1 MQSILALLAGN
12 TLTRL
17 VFFPAVACLP
27 LPFFR
32 RGAARAVKVYTL
44 AVSLVEL
51 AFALVLAGGHWAAG
65 AGGSF
70 PLVRDPRLSWIAGY
84 GVRYDLR
91 LDGISMP
98 LVLLA
103 VLLVPIVVLGS
114 WRGIERHWPAYAA
127 ALLLMTTGVLGT
139 LMAFDLFLFYVFWEV
154 MLVPMY
160 LIIGIWGGER
170 RIYAAIKFFLFT
182 MAGSLL
188 MLVGILWL
196 AWTWKSVS
204 GGAWSFA
211 YQDMLRLDLPPQAQL
226 WLFVAFAAAF
236 LIKVPMF
243 PAHTW
248 LPDAHVEAPTGGSV
262 LLAGILLKLG
272 TYGYLRFA
280 MPLFPQASRAAL
292 PLLIALALVGILYG
306 AMVSWVQADAKK
318 LVAYSS
324 IAHLGFVML
333 GLLAADMVAWQGA
346 LLQMVNHGL
355 STGALFLL
363 VGMLYD
369 RRHTKQFD
377 EFGGLAKVIPVF
389 AFFLVF
395 SSLASVGLPALNGF
409 AGEFLILAGSYRAL
423 GWPAA
428 LATFGV
434 VLAALYL
441 LKLIQELLF
450 GPLTRDE
457 NRSLAD
463 LSWREVAALVP
474 LCVLMLWIGLVPA
487 QFLKPSEQALATT
500 LADYRE
506 RLHGPEVQHA
516 TLRPRAPAPPAPE
529 TRAGVAALPAPGAA
543 PVPAAAR
550 AVGTFSPP
558 RRSEGP
564 SVPGHPAASARA
576 VHAAGPRWMAGAER
590 RRGAAMAEAVA
601 IPAAPAP
608 AAPAAGGPR

>member
-1 MQSILALLAGN
+1 MSSILALLFGN

-27 LPFFR
+27 LPLLP
-32 RGAARAVKVYTL
+32 RGSARAVKIYTL
-44 AVSLVEL
+44 VVSLVEL
-51 AFALVLAGGHWAAG
+51 AFALVLVGGQLAAGGG
-65 AGGSF
+65 F
-70 PLVRDPRLSWIAGY
+70 PAIRDPRYLWISGY
-84 GVRYDLR
+84 GIRYDLR

-98 LVLLA
+98 LAVLA
-103 VLLVPIVVLGS
+103 ILLVPIVVLGS
-114 WRGIERHWPAYAA
+114 WRGIERHWQAYAA
-127 ALLLMTTGVLGT
+127 ALLLMTTGVLGA

-160 LIIGIWGGER
+160 LLIGIWGGER

-188 MLVGILWL
+188 MLVAILWL
-196 AWTWKSVS
+196 AWTYKGAS

-211 YQDMLRLDLPPQAQL
+211 YQDLLRLDLPAHAQM
-226 WLFVAFAAAF
+226 WLFAAFAAAF

-243 PAHTW
+243 PFHTW

-280 MPLFPQASRAAL
+280 MPLFPRASHAAL
-292 PLLIALALVGILYG
+292 PLLIGLALVGILYG

-333 GLLAADMVAWQGA
+333 GLLAADLVAWQGA

-377 EFGGLAKVIPVF
+377 EFGGLAKVMPVF
-389 AFFLVF
+389 AFFLIF

-409 AGEFLILAGSYRAL
+409 AGEFLILAGSFRAL

-428 LATFGV
+428 VATFGV

-441 LKLIQELLF
+441 LKLIQRILF
-450 GPLTRDE
+450 GPLTKDE
-457 NRSLAD
+457 NRGLAD
-463 LSWREVAALVP
+463 LGWREVVALVP
-474 LCVLMLWIGLVPA
+474 LCVLMLWIGVVPA
-487 QFLKPSEQALATT
+487 QFLKPSEQALAAT
-500 LADYRE
+500 LADYRQ
-506 RLHGPEVQHA
+506 RLSGPEVQVA
-516 TLRPRAPAPPAPE
+516 TLRPVLTRGPACPVLPVAP
-529 TRAGVAALPAPGAA
+529 
-543 PVPAAAR
+543 
-550 AVGTFSPP
+550 S
-558 RRSEGP
+558 
-564 SVPGHPAASARA
+564 
-576 VHAAGPRWMAGAER
+576 
-590 RRGAAMAEAVA
+590 
-601 IPAAPAP
+601 
-608 AAPAAGGPR
+608 

>member
-1 MQSILALLAGN
+1 
-12 TLTRL
+12 
-17 VFFPAVACLP
+17 
-27 LPFFR
+27 
-32 RGAARAVKVYTL
+32 
-44 AVSLVEL
+44 
-51 AFALVLAGGHWAAG
+51 
-65 AGGSF
+65 
-70 PLVRDPRLSWIAGY
+70 
-84 GVRYDLR
+84 
-91 LDGISMP
+91 
-98 LVLLA
+98 
-103 VLLVPIVVLGS
+103 VLG
-114 WRGIERHWPAYAA
+114 A
-127 ALLLMTTGVLGT
+127 

-196 AWTWKSVS
+196 AWTWKGVS
-204 GGAWSFA
+204 PGGAWSFA

-292 PLLIALALVGILYG
+292 PVLVALALVGILYG

-457 NRSLAD
+457 NRGLAD
-463 LSWREVAALVP
+463 LSLREVAALVP

-487 QFLKPSEQALATT
+487 QFLKPSEQALAAT

-516 TLRPRAPAPPAPE
+516 TLRPRAPAPG
-529 TRAGVAALPAPGAA
+529 TRTRI
-543 PVPAAAR
+543 AAA
-550 AVGTFSPP
+550 ASPDT
-558 RRSEGP
+558 
-564 SVPGHPAASARA
+564 
-576 VHAAGPRWMAGAER
+576 VHAAAGPRWTAGGQR
-590 RRGAAMAEAVA
+590 RQGAAMAEAVA
-601 IPAAPAP
+601 IPAAPAL
-608 AAPAAGGPR
+608 AAGGPR

>member
-1 MQSILALLAGN
+1 MQDILALLAGN

-27 LPFFR
+27 LLFLG
-32 RGAARAVKVYTL
+32 RGAGAAADPARSARTVKIYTL
-44 AVSLVEL
+44 IVSLIEL
-51 AFALVLAGGHWAAG
+51 AFALALVGARLAAAGGG
-65 AGGSF
+65 F
-70 PLVRDPRLSWIAGY
+70 PPVRDPRFLWIAGY
-84 GVRYDLR
+84 GIRYDLR

-98 LVLLA
+98 LA
-103 VLLVPIVVLGS
+103 VLAILLLPIVVLGS
-114 WRGIERHWPAYAA
+114 WRGIDRHWPAYGA
-127 ALLLMTTGVLGT
+127 ALLLMTTGVLGA

-160 LIIGIWGGER
+160 LLIGVWGGER

-188 MLVGILWL
+188 MLVAILWL
-196 AWTWKSVS
+196 AWTYKGAS

-211 YQDMLRLDLPPQAQL
+211 YQDLLRLDLPVHAQL
-226 WLFVAFAAAF
+226 WLFAAFAAAF

-243 PAHTW
+243 PFHTW

-333 GLLAADMVAWQGA
+333 GLLAADMIAWQGA
-346 LLQMVNHGL
+346 LLQMVNHGI

-377 EFGGLAKVIPVF
+377 EFGGLAKVMPVF
-389 AFFLVF
+389 AFFLIF

-409 AGEFLILAGSYRAL
+409 AGEFLILAGSFRAL

-441 LKLIQELLF
+441 LKLIQRVLF
-450 GPLTRDE
+450 GPLTKDE
-457 NRSLAD
+457 NRGLAD
-463 LSWREVAALVP
+463 LGWREIVALVP
-474 LCVLMLWIGLVPA
+474 LCALMLWIGVAPA
-487 QFLKPSEQALATT
+487 QFLKPSEQALAAT
-500 LADYRE
+500 LADYRQ
-506 RLHGPEVQHA
+506 RLSGEEVQQA
-516 TLRPRAPAPPAPE
+516 TLRFASPAAYGSPVAPVAVPSPAGPAA
-529 TRAGVAALPAPGAA
+529 TPAADRRGVTGSRTVAATSL
-543 PVPAAAR
+543 
-550 AVGTFSPP
+550 
-558 RRSEGP
+558 
-564 SVPGHPAASARA
+564 
-576 VHAAGPRWMAGAER
+576 
-590 RRGAAMAEAVA
+590 
-601 IPAAPAP
+601 
-608 AAPAAGGPR
+608 AGGPR

>member
-1 MQSILALLAGN
+1 MQTILDLLAGN

-17 VFFPAVACLP
+17 VFFPAIACLP
-27 LPFFR
+27 LPFFSH
-32 RGAARAVKVYTL
+32 ASARAVKVYTL

-51 AFALVLAGGHWAAG
+51 ALALVLAGGHWAAG
-65 AGGSF
+65 AGGGF
-70 PLVRDPRLSWIAGY
+70 PVVRDPRLLWIAGY

-98 LVLLA
+98 LALLA
-103 VLLVPIVVLGS
+103 ILLLPIVVLGS
-114 WRGIERHWPAYAA
+114 WRGIERHWPAYSA

-160 LIIGIWGGER
+160 LLIGIWGGER

-196 AWTWKSVS
+196 AWTYKSVS
-204 GGAWSFA
+204 PGGTWSFA
-211 YQDMLRLDLPPQAQL
+211 YEDMLRLALPPHAQL
-226 WLFVAFAAAF
+226 WLFAAFAAAF

-377 EFGGLAKVIPVF
+377 EFGGLAAVMPVF

-441 LKLIQELLF
+441 LKLIQQLLF
-450 GPLTRDE
+450 GPLTKDE
-457 NRSLAD
+457 NRGLAD
-463 LSWREVAALVP
+463 LSFREVAALVP

-487 QFLKPSEQALATT
+487 QFLKPSEHALAST
-500 LADYRE
+500 LADYRQ
-506 RLHGPEVQHA
+506 RLAGPEVRQA
-516 TLRPRAPAPPAPE
+516 MLRQVAPIRLGPAVG
-529 TRAGVAALPAPGAA
+529 TGVAALPAPGSQMAA
-543 PVPAAAR
+543 ER
-550 AVGTFSPP
+550 AECRP
-558 RRSEGP
+558 
-564 SVPGHPAASARA
+564 
-576 VHAAGPRWMAGAER
+576 AGPRRQTSRSATTQPATLPPS
-590 RRGAAMAEAVA
+590 A
-601 IPAAPAP
+601 IPAGAP
-608 AAPAAGGPR
+608 R

>member
-1 MQSILALLAGN
+1 MSSILALLAGN

-27 LPFFR
+27 LPLLP
-32 RGAARAVKVYTL
+32 RGSARTVKLYTL
-44 AVSLVEL
+44 VVSLVEL
-51 AFALVLAGGHWAAG
+51 AFALVLVGGQLAAGG
-65 AGGSF
+65 GGF
-70 PLVRDPRLSWIAGY
+70 PAIRDPRYLWISGY
-84 GVRYDLR
+84 GIRYDLR

-98 LVLLA
+98 LAVLA
-103 VLLVPIVVLGS
+103 ILLVPIVVLGS
-114 WRGIERHWPAYAA
+114 WRGIERHWQAYAA
-127 ALLLMTTGVLGT
+127 ALLLMTTGVLGA

-160 LIIGIWGGER
+160 LLIGIWGGER

-188 MLVGILWL
+188 MLVAILWL
-196 AWTWKSVS
+196 AWTYKGAS

-211 YQDMLRLDLPPQAQL
+211 YQDLLRLDLPPQAQM
-226 WLFVAFAAAF
+226 WLFAAFAAAF

-243 PAHTW
+243 PFHTW

-280 MPLFPQASRAAL
+280 MPLFPRASHTAL

-333 GLLAADMVAWQGA
+333 GLLAADLVAWQGA

-377 EFGGLAKVIPVF
+377 EFGGLAKVMPVF
-389 AFFLVF
+389 AFFLIF

-409 AGEFLILAGSYRAL
+409 AGEFLILAGSFRAL

-428 LATFGV
+428 VATFGV

-441 LKLIQELLF
+441 LKLIQRILF
-450 GPLTRDE
+450 GPLTKDE
-457 NRSLAD
+457 NRGLAD
-463 LSWREVAALVP
+463 LGWREVVALVP
-474 LCVLMLWIGLVPA
+474 LCVLMLWIGVVPA
-487 QFLKPSEQALATT
+487 QFLKPSEQALAAT

-506 RLHGPEVQHA
+506 RLSGPEVQQA
-516 TLRPRAPAPPAPE
+516 TLRPLPLLRRGPACPVLPVAPSELRRVAQLTSVYRIAPRIPPTPFPPLRGGRGRHPHLHRSGSVQADGEPPTPAGPHSGEAPPRP
-529 TRAGVAALPAPGAA
+529 
-543 PVPAAAR
+543 
-550 AVGTFSPP
+550 
-558 RRSEGP
+558 
-564 SVPGHPAASARA
+564 
-576 VHAAGPRWMAGAER
+576 
-590 RRGAAMAEAVA
+590 EAVLA
-601 IPAAPAP
+601 
-608 AAPAAGGPR
+608 AAGGRR

>member
-1 MQSILALLAGN
+1 MQDLFALLAGN

-17 VFFPAVACLP
+17 VFFPALACLP
-27 LPFFR
+27 LPFFG
-32 RGAARAVKVYTL
+32 RGAGASGGRAVKVYTL
-44 AVSLVEL
+44 IVSLIEL
-51 AFALVLAGGHWAAG
+51 AFALALVGGRLAAG
-65 AGGSF
+65 GGSF
-70 PLVRDPRLSWIAGY
+70 PAVRDPRCLWIASY
-84 GVRYDLR
+84 GIRYDLR

-98 LVLLA
+98 LA
-103 VLLVPIVVLGS
+103 VLAILLLPIVVLGS

-127 ALLLMTTGVLGT
+127 ALLLMTTGVLGA

-160 LIIGIWGGER
+160 LLIGVWGGER

-188 MLVGILWL
+188 MLVAILWL
-196 AWTWKSVS
+196 AWTYKGAS

-211 YQDMLRLDLPPQAQL
+211 YQDLLRLDLPPRAQL
-226 WLFVAFAAAF
+226 WLFAAFAAAF

-243 PAHTW
+243 PFHTW

-280 MPLFPQASRAAL
+280 MPLFPQASHAAL

-377 EFGGLAKVIPVF
+377 DFGGLAKVMPVF
-389 AFFLVF
+389 AFFLIF

-409 AGEFLILAGSYRAL
+409 AGEFLILAGSFRAL

-441 LKLIQELLF
+441 LKLIQRLLF
-450 GPLTRDE
+450 GPLTKDE
-457 NRSLAD
+457 NRGLAD
-463 LSWREVAALVP
+463 LGWREVAALAP
-474 LCVLMLWIGLVPA
+474 LCVLMVWIGVVPA
-487 QFLKPSEQALATT
+487 HFLKPSEQALAAT

-506 RLHGPEVQHA
+506 RLNGPQVREAALRAPRPGSAA
-516 TLRPRAPAPPAPE
+516 TLPL
-529 TRAGVAALPAPGAA
+529 T
-543 PVPAAAR
+543 VPARLAAELHGAPRSLAGGTAAATRPAVAAR
-550 AVGTFSPP
+550 AVAI
-558 RRSEGP
+558 
-564 SVPGHPAASARA
+564 AAA
-576 VHAAGPRWMAGAER
+576 
-590 RRGAAMAEAVA
+590 
-601 IPAAPAP
+601 
-608 AAPAAGGPR
+608 AAGGSR

>member
-1 MQSILALLAGN
+1 MQDILYLLAGN

-27 LPFFR
+27 LPLFP
-32 RGAARAVKVYTL
+32 RGSARAVKVYTL

-51 AFALVLAGGHWAAG
+51 VFALALVGGNLVAGGG
-65 AGGSF
+65 F
-70 PLVRDPRLSWIAGY
+70 PVVRDPRFSWIASY

-98 LVLLA
+98 LVVLAILL
-103 VLLVPIVVLGS
+103 LPIVVLGS
-114 WRGIERHWPAYAA
+114 WRGIERHWKAYAA
-127 ALLLMTTGVLGT
+127 ALMLMTTGVVGALV
-139 LMAFDLFLFYVFWEV
+139 AFDLFVFYVFWEV

-160 LIIGIWGGER
+160 LLIGIWGGER

-182 MAGSLL
+182 MAGSLV
-188 MLVGILWL
+188 MLVAILWL
-196 AWTWKSVS
+196 AWTYKSAS
-204 GGAWSFA
+204 GGVWSFA
-211 YQDMLRLDLPPQAQL
+211 YQDLLRLDLPEHAQL
-226 WLFVAFAAAF
+226 WLFVAFALAF

-243 PAHTW
+243 PFHTW

-280 MPLFPQASRAAL
+280 MPLFPKASHVAT
-292 PLLIALALVGILYG
+292 PLLIGLALVGILYG

-333 GLLAADMVAWQGA
+333 GLLAADMIAWQGA

-377 EFGGLAKVIPVF
+377 EFGGLARVMPVF
-389 AFFLVF
+389 AFFLIF

-409 AGEFLILAGSYRAL
+409 AGEFLILTGSYRAL
-423 GWPAA
+423 GWPAG

-441 LKLIQELLF
+441 LKLIQRLVF

-457 NRSLAD
+457 NRTLAD
-463 LSWREVAALVP
+463 LGGREVAALAP
-474 LCVLMLWIGLVPA
+474 LCLLMLWIGVTPGL
-487 QFLKPSEQALATT
+487 FLKPSEQALAAT
-500 LADYRE
+500 LADYRQ
-506 RLHGPEVQHA
+506 RLSGPEVRQA
-516 TLRPRAPAPPAPE
+516 TLR
-529 TRAGVAALPAPGAA
+529 AA
-543 PVPAAAR
+543 PVPPARTWPTPAAR
-550 AVGTFSPP
+550 PTERIRATERVPP
-558 RRSEGP
+558 P
-564 SVPGHPAASARA
+564 
-576 VHAAGPRWMAGAER
+576 AGPRL
-590 RRGAAMAEAVA
+590 AA
-601 IPAAPAP
+601 AAT
-608 AAPAAGGPR
+608 AGGGPVVVAGEAR